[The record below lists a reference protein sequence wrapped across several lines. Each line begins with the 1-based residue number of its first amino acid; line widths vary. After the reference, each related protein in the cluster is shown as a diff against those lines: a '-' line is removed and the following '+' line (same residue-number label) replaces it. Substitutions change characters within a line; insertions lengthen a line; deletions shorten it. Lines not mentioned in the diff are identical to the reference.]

1 MIKVRVH
8 LDGNDYGYTTYTCN
22 ATMEQFLTYLSGS
35 NPLVGLTEVDTN
47 AFISIPIR
55 RYVVEAWEVDE

>member
-8 LDGNDYGYTTYTCN
+8 LDGNDFGYCTYTCN
-22 ATMEQFLTYLSGS
+22 ETLKQFLEYTSGP
-35 NPLVGLTEVDTN
+35 NPLIRLTEVDTN

-55 RYVVEAWEVDE
+55 RYVVEA